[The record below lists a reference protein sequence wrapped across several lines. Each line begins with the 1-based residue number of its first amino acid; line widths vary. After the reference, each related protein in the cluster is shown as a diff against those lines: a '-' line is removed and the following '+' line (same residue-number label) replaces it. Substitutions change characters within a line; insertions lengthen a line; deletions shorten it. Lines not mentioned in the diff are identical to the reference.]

1 MPLYSADGKLKTD
14 TVMLPGRHA
23 CQCLAQKHK
32 LINNCMY
39 CGRIVCEQEGSGI
52 SPVDFCFSKYL
63 LMGENAN
70 VPNRQIYSQS
80 YNQKYWLNVLNVVLN
95 FSKLTMKTPNELGVT

>member
-52 SPVDFCFSKYL
+52 SPVDFCFSKFL
-63 LMGENAN
+63 LMGKM
-70 VPNRQIYSQS
+70 QMY
-80 YNQKYWLNVLNVVLN
+80 
-95 FSKLTMKTPNELGVT
+95 LTGKSILKVIIKNTGLMC